1 MSQRSIRGGSL
12 KGGIWMS
19 VKTRIAASLAM
30 LCLAVSGC
38 RSAINCADDC
48 ARPHGS
54 PLAGARYDCSCEQG
68 RPRCAGGPVECG
80 SPSETSGCAEA
91 CGSGCNGGCRPGLV
105 DRLCGCTGCDELY
118 WCEWYNS
125 PPQLCQPCDCHGNY
139 TGPGV
144 DRFILP
150 NASGRSGTPVGAE
163 APWLE
168 PR

>member
-1 MSQRSIRGGSL
+1 MSIQ
-12 KGGIWMS
+12 
-19 VKTRIAASLAM
+19 TRVAASLAV

-68 RPRCAGGPVECG
+68 CTHCASADEA
-80 SPSETSGCAEA
+80 TGCADA
-91 CGSGCNGGCRPGLV
+91 CGNGCNGGCRPGLV
-105 DRLCGCTGCDELY
+105 DRLCGCTGCGELY

-144 DRFILP
+144 DRYVLP

-168 PR
+168 PH